1 MIKASRFLL
10 GEKDF
15 SSFRASGCQSKTPM
29 RNVRDIKIT
38 KKKNTVIFE
47 ISANAFLF
55 NMVRIIMGTLIN
67 FGTNKLD
74 PKLMKEI
81 LDAKD
86 RKEAS
91 KTFDS
96 CGLYFIGP
104 EYPMVFKLPNPPTRR
119 QVVPY
124 I

>member
-1 MIKASRFLL
+1 
-10 GEKDF
+10 
-15 SSFRASGCQSKTPM
+15 
-29 RNVRDIKIT
+29 
-38 KKKNTVIFE
+38 
-47 ISANAFLF
+47 
-55 NMVRIIMGTLIN
+55 MGTLIN
-67 FGTNKLD
+67 FGINRSD
-74 PKLMKEI
+74 PRLMKEI

-91 KTFDS
+91 KTLDS

-119 QVVPY
+119 QLVPY

>member
-1 MIKASRFLL
+1 
-10 GEKDF
+10 
-15 SSFRASGCQSKTPM
+15 
-29 RNVRDIKIT
+29 
-38 KKKNTVIFE
+38 
-47 ISANAFLF
+47 
-55 NMVRIIMGTLIN
+55 
-67 FGTNKLD
+67 
-74 PKLMKEI
+74 MKEI